1 MRSGSTA
8 RHYIVP
14 ACTPLHVVALARY
27 DDDTVRRRIIA
38 LKSARRNDVIGA
50 VARDVVL
57 ALATTSCTRC
67 ASSPDVVTWVPASHR
82 RVRRTGVDAT
92 ALVAELVARDLGA
105 DVRALLRR
113 RGRTRQSA
121 SDRAERLVGP
131 DVCASPRARGRSI
144 LVIDDVTTTGA
155 TLRRSADVL
164 VRDGDARH
172 VRAVVAAWTPR
183 PPGRGGDG

>member
-14 ACTPLHVVALARY
+14 ADAPLHVVALARY
-27 DDDTVRRRIIA
+27 DDDTVRRRIIE
-38 LKSARRNDVIGA
+38 LKSGRRNDVIGA
-50 VARDVVL
+50 VAHDMVH
-57 ALATTSCTRC
+57 ALAATSCIRC
-67 ASSPDVVTWVPASHR
+67 AQSPDVVTWVPASHR

-92 ALVAELVARDLGA
+92 ALVAEVVARDLGVE
-105 DVRALLRR
+105 VRAMLRR
-113 RGRTRQSA
+113 RGRTRQSS
-121 SDRAERLVGP
+121 SDRAARLVGP
-131 DVCASPRARGRSI
+131 DLCASPRARGRSI

-155 TLRRSADVL
+155 TLRRAVDVL
-164 VRDGDARH
+164 VNDGDARH

>member
-14 ACTPLHVVALARY
+14 ADVPLHVVALARY

-38 LKSARRNDVIGA
+38 LKSGRRNDVIDA
-50 VARDVVL
+50 VARDMVR
-57 ALATTSCTRC
+57 ALAKTSCNRC
-67 ASSPDVVTWVPASHR
+67 TLRPDVVTWVPASHR

-92 ALVAELVARDLGA
+92 ALVADVVARRLGTDA
-105 DVRALLRR
+105 RALLRR
-113 RGRTRQSA
+113 RDRTRQSS
-121 SDRAERLVGP
+121 SDRTARLVGP

-144 LVIDDVTTTGA
+144 LVVDDVTTTGA
-155 TLRRSADVL
+155 TLRRAVDAL
-164 VRDGDARH
+164 VNDGDARH

>member
-14 ACTPLHVVALARY
+14 AAVPLHVVALARY
-27 DDDTVRRRIIA
+27 DDDAVRRRIIA
-38 LKSARRNDVIGA
+38 LKSARRSDVVDA
-50 VARDVVL
+50 VARDMVH
-57 ALATTSCTRC
+57 ALATTSCTWC
-67 ASSPDVVTWVPASHR
+67 APIPDVVTWVPASHQ

-92 ALVAELVARDLGA
+92 ALVAELVARALDT

-113 RGRTRQSA
+113 RGRARQSS
-121 SDRAERLVGP
+121 SDRAARLVGP
-131 DVCASPRARGRSI
+131 DIRASPRACGRSI
-144 LVIDDVTTTGA
+144 LIVDDVTTTGA
-155 TLRRSADVL
+155 TLRRAVDAL
-164 VRDGDARH
+164 VNDGDARH